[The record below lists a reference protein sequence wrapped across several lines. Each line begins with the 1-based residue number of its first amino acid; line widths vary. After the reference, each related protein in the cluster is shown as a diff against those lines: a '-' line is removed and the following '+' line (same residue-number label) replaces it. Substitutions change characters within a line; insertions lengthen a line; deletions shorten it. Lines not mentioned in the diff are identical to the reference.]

1 MICYRDMTFCT
12 FYKSCKDGESCERA
26 LTPKIKKEAEECWE
40 GTLRF
45 VCLVR
50 NQNAGRKRYEDT

>member
-26 LTPKIKKEAEECWE
+26 LTPKVKKEAEEWMGRDAPICLFGEKPECWE
-40 GTLRF
+40 KKT
-45 VCLVR
+45 
-50 NQNAGRKRYEDT
+50 